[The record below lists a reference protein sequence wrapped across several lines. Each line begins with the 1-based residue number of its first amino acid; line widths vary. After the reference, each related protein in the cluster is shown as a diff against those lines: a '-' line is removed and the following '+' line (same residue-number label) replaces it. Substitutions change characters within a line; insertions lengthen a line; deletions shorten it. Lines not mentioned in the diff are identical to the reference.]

1 MKIIIGV
8 SFRQAGKVY
17 FFDPGDEQIERG
29 EHVIV
34 ETAKGV
40 EYGTVDG
47 RRENCGTA
55 EKDYSCGNAER

>member
-29 EHVIV
+29 EP
-34 ETAKGV
+34 
-40 EYGTVDG
+40 
-47 RRENCGTA
+47 RNCRDC
-55 EKDYSCGNAER
+55 KRC

>member
-34 ETAKGV
+34 ETAKG
-40 EYGTVDG
+40 EMCIRDRLKAMAKTLRFTIGKMMK
-47 RRENCGTA
+47 RM
-55 EKDYSCGNAER
+55 

>member
-40 EYGTVDG
+40 EYGTVVVPMLYV
-47 RRENCGTA
+47 RLSASPPR
-55 EKDYSCGNAER
+55 

>member
-29 EHVIV
+29 
-34 ETAKGV
+34 A
-40 EYGTVDG
+40 
-47 RRENCGTA
+47 RNCRDC
-55 EKDYSCGNAER
+55 KRC

>member
-29 EHVIV
+29 EVLIPAIHDCILDVDLDEQKMVIHLLP
-34 ETAKGV
+34 GLI
-40 EYGTVDG
+40 D
-47 RRENCGTA
+47 
-55 EKDYSCGNAER
+55 